1 MKPKR
6 TEAIREG
13 LHNRSCVSV
22 DGNRRCEHKSSA
34 SSPGS
39 NVLLGSLTQTSKVV
53 MLQNAS
59 QSPGA
64 QQKEETVSRIED
76 IQFLSFS

>member
-1 MKPKR
+1 MG
-6 TEAIREG
+6 EG
-13 LHNRSCVSV
+13 LPHRSCVLV
-22 DGNRRCEHKSSA
+22 DGNRKCEHKSSNF

-39 NVLLGSLTQTSKVV
+39 SVLLGSLTQMSKAV
-53 MLQNAS
+53 MLQNVS